1 MLRRAVQC
9 ITFLNFYYY
18 FLVKNLSMQS
28 RHFHRR
34 NLPHLYYN
42 EGIYFVTF
50 RLYGSIHLN
59 ELKKLQE
66 QIRINQSLRP
76 NEQKKLF
83 KKYDLL
89 LDKPQ
94 NNIQYL
100 QLNDIMDICKSSLH
114 YYDGKE
120 YQLICYC
127 IMPNHIH
134 LVFELINK
142 ERQVGDIV
150 GSVKKFIAR
159 RANKI
164 LNRKGKFWQTESF
177 DRLIRDEIELYF
189 TIKYVLMNPVNA
201 GSVNEWNEW
210 RGTFC
215 KPEFQVID

>member
-1 MLRRAVQC
+1 MLV
-9 ITFLNFYYY
+9 
-18 FLVKNLSMQS
+18 

-50 RLYGSIHLN
+50 RLYGSIHPN

-66 QIRINQSLRP
+66 QIRINQSLHSH
-76 NEQKKLF
+76 EQKKLF

-89 LDKPQ
+89 LDNPS
-94 NNIQYL
+94 NNIKYL
-100 QLNDIMDICKSSLH
+100 RQPEILELCKSSIH
-114 YYDGKE
+114 FYDDRE
-120 YQLICYC
+120 YKLICYC

-134 LVFELINK
+134 LVSELINK
-142 ERQVGDIV
+142 NRMVGDIV
-150 GSVKKFIAR
+150 GSIKKFIAR
-159 RANKI
+159 EANKF

-177 DRLIRDEIELYF
+177 DRLVRDDIELYF

-201 GSVNEWNEW
+201 GLVDEWNEW

>member
-1 MLRRAVQC
+1 
-9 ITFLNFYYY
+9 
-18 FLVKNLSMQS
+18 
-28 RHFHRR
+28 
-34 NLPHLYYN
+34 
-42 EGIYFVTF
+42 
-50 RLYGSIHLN
+50 
-59 ELKKLQE
+59 
-66 QIRINQSLRP
+66 
-76 NEQKKLF
+76 
-83 KKYDLL
+83 
-89 LDKPQ
+89 
-94 NNIQYL
+94 
-100 QLNDIMDICKSSLH
+100 
-114 YYDGKE
+114 
-120 YQLICYC
+120 
-127 IMPNHIH
+127 MPNHIH